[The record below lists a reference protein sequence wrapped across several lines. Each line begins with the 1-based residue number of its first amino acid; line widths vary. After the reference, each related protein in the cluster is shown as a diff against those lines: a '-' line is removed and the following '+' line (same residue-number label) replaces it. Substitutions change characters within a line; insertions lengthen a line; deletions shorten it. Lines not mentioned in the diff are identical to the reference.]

1 MCEHLAM
8 IRVEHVYDII
18 KNPTMKTN
26 QNDAWSAVF
35 SGAPFEAEVIRGMLE
50 ANGIRCIAEDH
61 TSLVTSYYS
70 GVGGDMRILVS
81 PEDTEE
87 ALRLIEHKR

>member
-1 MCEHLAM
+1 MNA
-8 IRVEHVYDII
+8 D
-18 KNPTMKTN
+18 
-26 QNDAWSAVF
+26 QNDAWRVIF

-50 ANGIRCIAEDH
+50 ANNIRCIAEDH

-81 PEDTEE
+81 PEDAEE
-87 ALRLIEHKR
+87 ALRLMRHKK

>member
-1 MCEHLAM
+1 
-8 IRVEHVYDII
+8 
-18 KNPTMKTN
+18 MKTN
-26 QNDAWSAVF
+26 QNEAWRTVF

-50 ANGIRCIAEDH
+50 TNGIRCIVEDH

-81 PEDTEE
+81 PDDVEE
-87 ALRLIEHKR
+87 AQRLMAHKK

>member
-1 MCEHLAM
+1 
-8 IRVEHVYDII
+8 
-18 KNPTMKTN
+18 MKTN
-26 QNDAWSAVF
+26 QNEAWCTVF

-50 ANGIRCIAEDH
+50 TNGIRCIVEDH

-81 PEDTEE
+81 PDDAEE
-87 ALRLIEHKR
+87 AQRLMAHKK

>member
-1 MCEHLAM
+1 
-8 IRVEHVYDII
+8 
-18 KNPTMKTN
+18 MKTN
-26 QNDAWSAVF
+26 QNEAWRTVF

-50 ANGIRCIAEDH
+50 TNGIRCIVEDH

-81 PEDTEE
+81 PDDAEE
-87 ALRLIEHKR
+87 AQRLMAHKK